1 MKQQKA
7 VFLFLALILPV
18 CIFLFLKFFGKN
30 EFAVTPL
37 YVDVPPASREGCQP
51 IRAIPY
57 HIPDSIKVQLPFD
70 NDSLVVVY
78 VGELTNESSNQLN
91 RIDTEFKQ
99 FPVGVLQ
106 LPDDDK
112 ARYWKNCIFFLY
124 NPFDLVLLDSKGMI
138 RGQYESASREEM
150 DRLLTELSIIL
161 KQY

>member
-1 MKQQKA
+1 MN
-7 VFLFLALILPV
+7 LRI
-18 CIFLFLKFFGKN
+18 N
-30 EFAVTPL
+30 
-37 YVDVPPASREGCQP
+37 
-51 IRAIPY
+51 
-57 HIPDSIKVQLPFD
+57 
-70 NDSLVVVY
+70 
-78 VGELTNESSNQLN
+78 LN
-91 RIDTEFKQ
+91 RIDTEFEQ